1 MIIIYLFILTGCL
14 SNLLAR
20 NLNLSQ
26 IITSE
31 IKYQSIM
38 SKPGAFFHIV
48 IAHSN
53 INNWAFA
60 LQHDSDDPGRS
71 RAYFPLIYAN
81 I

>member
-53 INNWAFA
+53 INN
-60 LQHDSDDPGRS
+60 
-71 RAYFPLIYAN
+71 
-81 I
+81 